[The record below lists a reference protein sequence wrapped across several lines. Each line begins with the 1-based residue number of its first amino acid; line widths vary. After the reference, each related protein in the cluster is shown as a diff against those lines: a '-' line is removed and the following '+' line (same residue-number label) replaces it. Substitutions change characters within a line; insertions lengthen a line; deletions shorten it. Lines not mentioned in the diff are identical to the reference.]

1 MAGGADRFLA
11 RAAERGVTP
20 EVARFP
26 EGTRT
31 AEDAARAISCEVA
44 AIVKSLVFLADDT
57 PVLVLT
63 SGANRV
69 DEARLAAMLDAA
81 SVRKASASEVREATG
96 YAIGGTPPFG
106 LDTELRVLCDRDLT
120 RFERVWAAAGTPTQV
135 FGIDPATLVATSGAE
150 VVDVTA

>member
-1 MAGGADRFLA
+1 MAKGADRFLS
-11 RAAERGVTP
+11 RAADHGLHL
-20 EVARFP
+20 EVATFP

-31 AEDAARAISCEVA
+31 AQDAARAIGCEVA

-69 DEARLAAMLDAA
+69 DESLLAATLGAEV
-81 SVRKASASEVREATG
+81 VRKADAGEVREATG

-106 LDTELRVLCDRDLT
+106 LEQQIRVLCDNDLL
-120 RFERVWAAAGTPTQV
+120 RFDRVWAAAGTPTQV
-135 FGIDPATLVATSGAE
+135 FGIAPDTLIATSGAE
-150 VVDVTA
+150 VAAVTG